1 MLSTFAYEAAGAL
14 RASGFPCALYLEGI
28 HSNLGRHR
36 VARSRFA
43 VLGCL
48 TREQDGRPII
58 GHGIV
63 PGPAVDAGTDS
74 REESGCSQK
83 TINLI
88 QPREIDFEIV
98 AGHGRV
104 TRSLPDRFKGD
115 VSGIRII
122 APSPAAVA
130 TSRYHEGASAFP
142 VTSVSHATTSCA
154 VPPKIAIATA

>member
-28 HSNLGRHR
+28 RSNLGRHR

-48 TREQDGRPII
+48 TREQDRRPTL

-63 PGPAVDAGTDS
+63 PGPAAGQIS
-74 REESGCSQK
+74 RKESGRSQNTMNSIK
-83 TINLI
+83 
-88 QPREIDFEIV
+88 QSEIDVKIV
-98 AGHGRV
+98 ACHGRV

-154 VPPKIAIATA
+154 V